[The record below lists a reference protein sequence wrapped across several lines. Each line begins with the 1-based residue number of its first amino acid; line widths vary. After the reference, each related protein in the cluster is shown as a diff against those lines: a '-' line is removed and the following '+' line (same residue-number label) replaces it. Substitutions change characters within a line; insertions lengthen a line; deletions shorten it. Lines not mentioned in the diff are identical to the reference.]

1 MINMRRSSAKSVAK
15 IINRQQRGG
24 PWGGPKKGQRMA
36 TCKSCG
42 ATMTWAKTTAG
53 RIIPMDALPTPE
65 GTWYYASAGM
75 VRFVPLEGRTAGLEL
90 YTSHFATCPFADKHR
105 REK

>member
-15 IINRQQRGG
+15 IINRQRGG
-24 PWGGPKKGQRMA
+24 AWGAPERGQRMA
-36 TCKSCG
+36 TCKSCS
-42 ATMTWAKTTAG
+42 APMTWAKTTAG
-53 RIIPMDALPTPE
+53 RIIPMDAAPTAD
-65 GTWYYASAGM
+65 GTWQFTVPGM
-75 VRFVPLEGRTAGLEL
+75 VRFVPLEGRAGLEL